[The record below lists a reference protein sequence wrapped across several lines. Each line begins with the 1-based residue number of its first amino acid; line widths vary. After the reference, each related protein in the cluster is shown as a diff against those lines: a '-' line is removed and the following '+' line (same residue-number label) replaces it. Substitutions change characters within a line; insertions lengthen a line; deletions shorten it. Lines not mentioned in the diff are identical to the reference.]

1 MFSHCI
7 CGHPS
12 LEVKHACG
20 PPPPPL
26 LLLPRAKSLV
36 EASIPVDF
44 MDSDT
49 QQQRDGGGG
58 GERRLGQAGSSSS
71 SSSGFTGRARA
82 GGDRD
87 FAPAM
92 QRASLAPNALGL
104 NVG

>member
-1 MFSHCI
+1 MWS
-7 CGHPS
+7 S
-12 LEVKHACG
+12 S
-20 PPPPPL
+20 PPL